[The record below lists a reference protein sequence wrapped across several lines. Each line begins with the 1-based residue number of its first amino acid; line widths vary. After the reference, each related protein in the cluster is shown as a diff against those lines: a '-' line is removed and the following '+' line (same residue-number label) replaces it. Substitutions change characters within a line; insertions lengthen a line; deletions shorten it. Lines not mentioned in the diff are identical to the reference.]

1 MKKPV
6 YEQIF
11 TVMNNISESQY
22 EIMPATRSLGVH
34 FTFSDKLTK
43 LEANEVSVTFC
54 FKFC

>member
-22 EIMPATRSLGVH
+22 EIMPATRILGVH
-34 FTFSDKLTK
+34 FTFSDKLTNSRLMK
-43 LEANEVSVTFC
+43 YL
-54 FKFC
+54 

>member
-22 EIMPATRSLGVH
+22 EIMPASRSLGVH

-43 LEANEVSVTFC
+43 LEANEVSVTFG